1 MYLSI
6 VIPVFNE
13 KNNIEKLI
21 RKINLI
27 LKKKKIE
34 IIVVDDSSTDG
45 TTQLLRNIQ
54 KKYINLKVIYRKNK
68 KRDLSKSCAS
78 AFEKSK
84 FKKIVVM
91 DGDLQHDP
99 IYIPK
104 MLSIFEKKKCDIVIG
119 SRNLINK
126 RIKSLSFFRQLSSY
140 FIIKL
145 IGILFEKKTID
156 PMSGFFL
163 FHKKIYIRNKKK
175 LYLNGFKI
183 LTDLIYSQ
191 KNLIIVD
198 LIIKFN
204 YRVKGKSKL
213 NLRVLLLL
221 IKFIFLKFFKI
232 I

>member
-191 KNLIIVD
+191 KNLIIED

>member
-104 MLSIFEKKKCDIVIG
+104 MLSIFEKKNV
-119 SRNLINK
+119 
-126 RIKSLSFFRQLSSY
+126 
-140 FIIKL
+140 
-145 IGILFEKKTID
+145 T
-156 PMSGFFL
+156 
-163 FHKKIYIRNKKK
+163 
-175 LYLNGFKI
+175 
-183 LTDLIYSQ
+183 
-191 KNLIIVD
+191 
-198 LIIKFN
+198 
-204 YRVKGKSKL
+204 
-213 NLRVLLLL
+213 
-221 IKFIFLKFFKI
+221 
-232 I
+232 